1 MPTPIYADEIEF
13 RVSSALKQLSEA
25 DFYLLKND
33 LNECSINHML
43 AYHLQS
49 QFKEWH
55 VDCEYNKNWNKIKK
69 LELPKDKVDWTDTEA
84 KSVFPDII
92 VHRRGGDG
100 PNLLVIEVKKSSNT
114 SDRRHDYNKLKEY
127 GKILSY
133 SCALFLEIGTKE
145 NAGEWSFDW
154 RKKENFAGLW

>member
-1 MPTPIYADEIEF
+1 MPNPITADKIEI
-13 RVSSALKQLSEA
+13 RVSSALQLLSKD

-43 AYHLQS
+43 AYHLKS
-49 QFKEWH
+49 QFIEWH
-55 VDCEYNKNWNKIKK
+55 VDCEYNKDSGKIKE
-69 LELPKDKVDWTDTEA
+69 LDLPKNNKVDWNDTEA

-92 VHRRGGDG
+92 VHRRGGNG

-114 SDRRHDYNKLKEY
+114 SNRRHDYNKLEKY
-127 GKILSY
+127 GDDLSY

-145 NAGEWSFDW
+145 KAGEWTLDW
-154 RKKENFAGLW
+154 VKEENFEG